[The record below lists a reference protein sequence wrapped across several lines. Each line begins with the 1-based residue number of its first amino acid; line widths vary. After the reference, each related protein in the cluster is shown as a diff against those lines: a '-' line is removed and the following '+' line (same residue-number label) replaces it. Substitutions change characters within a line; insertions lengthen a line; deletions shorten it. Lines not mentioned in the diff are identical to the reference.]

1 MKRIIAPVIT
11 VLAMTMLVSCAAT
24 PATHGVSIVASTDVY
39 GSIATAIAG
48 KHATVTSFIDNPSQD
63 PHEFE
68 ASARAQLDLTR
79 ADVILMNGGG
89 YDDFMEALLSG
100 AHNGEAKVLRAVDF
114 SGKSDTDIGANEHV
128 WYDLNTVRALADA
141 LAESLATL
149 DPANADNYRSNSE
162 RFDAELGGLQARV
175 HDLAAAHSGET
186 VLVTEPVPL
195 YLLGDAGLTNL
206 TPTAFSTAIENGQ
219 GVPPAT
225 MKDVL
230 NLLAGGEVD
239 LLAYNEQ
246 TEGPETAQV
255 VAAAKTH
262 GVPVIAV
269 TETLPAGLDYLNWM
283 SGNIRAIAGA
293 LA

>member
-1 MKRIIAPVIT
+1 
-11 VLAMTMLVSCAAT
+11 
-24 PATHGVSIVASTDVY
+24 
-39 GSIATAIAG
+39 
-48 KHATVTSFIDNPSQD
+48 
-63 PHEFE
+63 
-68 ASARAQLDLTR
+68 
-79 ADVILMNGGG
+79 
-89 YDDFMEALLSG
+89 
-100 AHNGEAKVLRAVDF
+100 
-114 SGKSDTDIGANEHV
+114 
-128 WYDLNTVRALADA
+128 
-141 LAESLATL
+141 
-149 DPANADNYRSNSE
+149 
-162 RFDAELGGLQARV
+162 
-175 HDLAAAHSGET
+175 HSGET

-195 YLLGDAGLTNL
+195 YLLEDAGLTNL

-230 NLLAGGEVD
+230 DLLAGGEVD